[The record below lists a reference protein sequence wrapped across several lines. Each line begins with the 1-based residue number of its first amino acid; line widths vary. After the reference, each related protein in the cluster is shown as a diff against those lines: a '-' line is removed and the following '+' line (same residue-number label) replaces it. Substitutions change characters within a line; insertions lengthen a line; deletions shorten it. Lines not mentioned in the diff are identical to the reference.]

1 MKVCNAVAIVVIL
14 LAVSLIAMLTTGLVW
29 EITGGKETPAP
40 EAPKPTVASLHYAV
54 EDAVSQETMMA
65 DMSALL
71 KIPADV
77 EPIII
82 GSADAYVPGR
92 YKYVCSWEGGN
103 DYEVEVCIYDNSF
116 SYSVD
121 NRPIVDGAVSLYLKD
136 AIATENFTKGI
147 TVKDS
152 LGNVISAVKSNDSMS
167 FNNEAGTY
175 SVTYTATDAVGH
187 VFSFA
192 LDYIVTY
199 PFAFNIEN
207 SNVVA
212 RISESS
218 VIIDIDFDGAP
229 LDKINLWV
237 EDASGKK
244 IAGIYSTIR
253 EKVDKATGEKTGEWE
268 IVLRSHYYKKFAGQT
283 IELSICSNYGKATFY
298 VTVLDE

>member
-65 DMSALL
+65 DMAALL

-82 GSADAYVPGR
+82 GSADAYIPGR

-121 NRPIVDGAVSLYLKD
+121 NRTIVDGTVSLYLKD

-192 LDYIVTY
+192 LDYVVTY
-199 PFAFNIEN
+199 PFAFTIDNP
-207 SNVVA
+207 NVDA
-212 RISESS
+212 YTSEKY
-218 VIIDIDFDGAP
+218 VTINIDFDDAP
-229 LDKINLWV
+229 VGDISIWL
-237 EDASGKK
+237 EDATGKK
-244 IAGIYSTIR
+244 IAGANYTKR
-253 EKVDKATGEKTGEWE
+253 QKVAEDGTMLDEYE
-268 IVLRSHYYKKFAGQT
+268 ISLSSRYYKKFVGQT
-283 IELSICSNYGKATFY
+283 IELSVCSNYGKATFY